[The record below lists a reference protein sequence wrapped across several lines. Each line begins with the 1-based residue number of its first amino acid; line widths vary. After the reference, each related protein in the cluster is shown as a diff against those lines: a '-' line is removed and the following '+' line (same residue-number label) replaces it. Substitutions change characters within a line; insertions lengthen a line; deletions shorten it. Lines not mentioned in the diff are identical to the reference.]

1 MVFGSREPP
10 PGAGLH
16 LLLRVD
22 PRLRG
27 NDALWE
33 GSRSMPA
40 AWGRSHRDRLG
51 IIYCRPDAWY
61 WRQPRARIRHMA
73 QPIEL
78 YYWPTPNGWKI
89 TIFLEE
95 AGFPYDLA
103 PVDITSGDQYE
114 EEFLRISP
122 NNKMPAI
129 VDPEG
134 PDGEPFSL
142 SESGAILIYLAEKTG
157 KFLPETQRDR
167 YLVLQWLMF
176 QMGHVG
182 PMLGQAHHFRGYAPE
197 KIPYAIERY
206 TDEATRL
213 YGVMDRRL
221 SEAAYFAGDEYTI
234 ADMAIFPWLVSH
246 ERQGQDLEDYPN
258 LKRWYEGMESRP
270 AVSRALEVGKEL
282 RRSLDEMDDD
292 TRRSLFGGPG
302 ARR

>member
-1 MVFGSREPP
+1 
-10 PGAGLH
+10 
-16 LLLRVD
+16 
-22 PRLRG
+22 
-27 NDALWE
+27 
-33 GSRSMPA
+33 
-40 AWGRSHRDRLG
+40 
-51 IIYCRPDAWY
+51 
-61 WRQPRARIRHMA
+61 MA
-73 QPIEL
+73 KPIDL

-95 AGFPYDLA
+95 AGLPYNLA

-114 EEFLRISP
+114 DEFLTISP

-134 PDGEPFSL
+134 PDGEPMSL
-142 SESGAILIYLAEKTG
+142 SESGAILIYLSEKTG
-157 KFLPETQRDR
+157 KFLPESPRDR

-197 KIPYAIERY
+197 KIPYAIDRY

-221 SEAAYFAGDEYTI
+221 SETACFAGDEYTI
-234 ADMAIFPWLVSH
+234 ADMAIYPWLVSH

-258 LKRWYEGMESRP
+258 VRRWYESKESRP
-270 AVSRALEVGKEL
+270 PVDRALEVGKEL

-292 TRRSLFGGPG
+292 TRRTLFGGGPKG
-302 ARR
+302 KR